1 MRSLGPLAAL
11 LVLLAAAP
19 AGAQPKTAIEKGS
32 TVKIDYTLKD
42 DKGEVI
48 DSSTGKEPL
57 AFKQGAQQII
67 PGLDRA
73 LLGMKVGDT
82 KKVVVKPE
90 EAYGKVDPKAEAEVP
105 KEALPEGAAVV
116 GTRLMARGQDGNPH
130 PVTVKVV
137 KDKTVVLDLNHPLA
151 GKTLVFDIKVV
162 SIERTDATPLPG
174 GRDQSG
180 LSASIKSR
188 AKVPVKTSST
198 GPLRRM
204 DQSARTSISSVPP
217 GIRTVTRP

>member
-42 DKGEVI
+42 DKGEVL

-73 LLGMKVGDT
+73 LLGMKVGDS

-137 KDKTVVLDLNHPLA
+137 RDKTVVLDLNHPLA

-162 SIERTDATPLPG
+162 SIE
-174 GRDQSG
+174 
-180 LSASIKSR
+180 
-188 AKVPVKTSST
+188 
-198 GPLRRM
+198 
-204 DQSARTSISSVPP
+204 PP
-217 GIRTVTRP
+217 GAAPAPAPVPAPAPAPPTAPK

>member
-1 MRSLGPLAAL
+1 MRTLRPWAAL
-11 LVLLAAAP
+11 LVLLVATP
-19 AGAQPKTAIEKGS
+19 GGAQSKEAIEKGS

-42 DKGEVI
+42 DKGEVL
-48 DSSTGKEPL
+48 DSNSGKEPL
-57 AFKQGAQQII
+57 AFRQGAQQII
-67 PGLDRA
+67 PGLDKA

-90 EAYGKVDPKAEAEVP
+90 EGYGKVDPKAEAEVP
-105 KEALPEGAAVV
+105 REALPEGAAVV

-162 SIERTDATPLPG
+162 SIE
-174 GRDQSG
+174 
-180 LSASIKSR
+180 
-188 AKVPVKTSST
+188 
-198 GPLRRM
+198 
-204 DQSARTSISSVPP
+204 PP
-217 GIRTVTRP
+217 TAAPAPAPAPK

>member
-1 MRSLGPLAAL
+1 MRTLRPWAAL
-11 LVLLAAAP
+11 LVLLVATP
-19 AGAQPKTAIEKGS
+19 AGAQPKAAIEKGS

-42 DKGEVI
+42 DKGEVL
-48 DSSTGKEPL
+48 DSNSGKEPL
-57 AFKQGAQQII
+57 AFTQGAQQII
-67 PGLDRA
+67 PGLDKA

-90 EAYGKVDPKAEAEVP
+90 EGYGKVDPKAEAEVP
-105 KEALPEGAAVV
+105 REALPEGAAVV

-162 SIERTDATPLPG
+162 SIEPPTA
-174 GRDQSG
+174 
-180 LSASIKSR
+180 
-188 AKVPVKTSST
+188 VPAPAPK
-198 GPLRRM
+198 
-204 DQSARTSISSVPP
+204 
-217 GIRTVTRP
+217 

>member
-1 MRSLGPLAAL
+1 MRTLGGLAAFLIL
-11 LVLLAAAP
+11 LVAAA
-19 AGAQPKTAIEKGS
+19 AGAQPKAAIEKGS

-42 DKGEVI
+42 DKGEVL
-48 DSSTGKEPL
+48 DTNSGKEPL

-67 PGLDRA
+67 PGLDKA

-90 EAYGKVDPKAEAEVP
+90 EGYGKVDPKAETEVP

-137 KDKTVVLDLNHPLA
+137 RDKTVVLDLNHPLA

-162 SIERTDATPLPG
+162 SIE
-174 GRDQSG
+174 
-180 LSASIKSR
+180 
-188 AKVPVKTSST
+188 
-198 GPLRRM
+198 
-204 DQSARTSISSVPP
+204 PP
-217 GIRTVTRP
+217 TAAPAPAPAPAPK

>member
-1 MRSLGPLAAL
+1 MRTLRPWAAL
-11 LVLLAAAP
+11 LVLLVATP
-19 AGAQPKTAIEKGS
+19 GGAQSKEAIEKGS

-42 DKGEVI
+42 DKGDVL
-48 DSSTGKEPL
+48 DSNSGKEPL
-57 AFKQGAQQII
+57 AFRQGAQQII
-67 PGLDRA
+67 PGLDKA

-90 EAYGKVDPKAEAEVP
+90 EGYGKVDPKAEAEVP
-105 KEALPEGAAVV
+105 REALPEGAAVV

-162 SIERTDATPLPG
+162 SIEPPTA
-174 GRDQSG
+174 
-180 LSASIKSR
+180 
-188 AKVPVKTSST
+188 VPAPAPK
-198 GPLRRM
+198 
-204 DQSARTSISSVPP
+204 
-217 GIRTVTRP
+217 

>member
-1 MRSLGPLAAL
+1 MRSFGPWAAL
-11 LVLLAAAP
+11 LVLLVATP
-19 AGAQPKTAIEKGS
+19 AGAQPKASIEKGS

-42 DKGEVI
+42 DKGEVL
-48 DSSTGKEPL
+48 DSNSGKEPL
-57 AFKQGAQQII
+57 VFKQGVQQII
-67 PGLDRA
+67 PGLDKA

-90 EAYGKVDPKAEAEVP
+90 EGYGKVDPKAETEVP

-162 SIERTDATPLPG
+162 SID
-174 GRDQSG
+174 
-180 LSASIKSR
+180 
-188 AKVPVKTSST
+188 
-198 GPLRRM
+198 
-204 DQSARTSISSVPP
+204 PP
-217 GIRTVTRP
+217 AAAPAPAPAPK